1 MKAYLAISIALAFN
15 GGLMAQLPGLTTPP
29 SGNNQRATV
38 TQAIGPVQVTIEY
51 SSPAVHAP
59 DGTDRRGALWGK
71 LVPYEMTNLGFS
83 DRLSPWRAGAN
94 ENTVFAASH
103 DVTIEGKRLPAG
115 RYGLHMLAGP
125 EQFTLIFSKNSIAW
139 GSFQYD
145 EADDV
150 LRVTVKPHK
159 HEYREWLTYEFT
171 TRKPTMAVAEMQWEE
186 LAVPWTIE
194 VKDANDIYISRL
206 TQELT
211 GAVGFNWQDWDQA
224 AQFCLQNDTHL
235 EQGLKWSEIAIS
247 RPFVGQVNFTTLSTK
262 AQLLAKLGRGPEAKK
277 TMDTAM
283 ELPGTTSLEIHVY
296 GRTLLGMKKVDEALA
311 VFEVNAKRFG
321 DQWPTHV
328 GLARGYAAKGDT
340 AKALEHAKL
349 ALAQAPDP
357 LNKKSLADMVKDL
370 EAGQTIR

>member
-194 VKDANDIYISRL
+194 VKDANDIYISRHSCPKQSL
-206 TQELT
+206 SSGFPQSNPLICSGVGSHQKTRSTTACAYPVQDTDRRGDGGRGTEGAQTWRCT
-211 GAVGFNWQDWDQA
+211 GFPW
-224 AQFCLQNDTHL
+224 
-235 EQGLKWSEIAIS
+235 
-247 RPFVGQVNFTTLSTK
+247 LSTRAEVAPTGHSLSK
-262 AQLLAKLGRGPEAKK
+262 TRLAK
-277 TMDTAM
+277 
-283 ELPGTTSLEIHVY
+283 SC
-296 GRTLLGMKKVDEALA
+296 
-311 VFEVNAKRFG
+311 FG
-321 DQWPTHV
+321 QD
-328 GLARGYAAKGDT
+328 
-340 AKALEHAKL
+340 
-349 ALAQAPDP
+349 
-357 LNKKSLADMVKDL
+357 
-370 EAGQTIR
+370 